1 MAKTDAPPRAAPR
14 YAALGEAWRLLNP
27 FAADGEG
34 LQELAAMA
42 MVSVARSVLTYFTA
56 TATSLLGATLITRDL
71 RVFGR
76 WLPIAAA
83 LGAGATL
90 ATLVNT
96 HRKQQAAP
104 RTRMCAS
111 TTSRGSA

>member
-56 TATSLLGATLITRDL
+56 TATSMNRHLMAHFQTMDGLWAVR
-71 RVFGR
+71 
-76 WLPIAAA
+76 
-83 LGAGATL
+83 
-90 ATLVNT
+90 
-96 HRKQQAAP
+96 
-104 RTRMCAS
+104 S
-111 TTSRGSA
+111 GSAPPPLFTATVLIVERGRKVWTISGNFQENLRKFCQS